1 MINWHSLQFRL
12 AWRLAIV
19 LVLACTAIVTG
30 FGYFASR
37 RGGPYADQSVDCLIY
52 HFLLDVG
59 WTLPMVLLLTL
70 AIGIVAIRQGLQP
83 LSDLS
88 AEIDGMKPGSPPALL
103 FAKNLPSEVAPLI
116 KTLNSTFQRLHEGY
130 EVQRNFTANAAHE
143 LRNPL
148 AVLRSQIEGLP
159 AGNVVRLRSDI
170 ARMAR
175 VVSQLLA
182 LARAEAGELGS
193 AAECDL
199 AKITVTVAASLA
211 PAAHAN
217 GVSLAYNRPAESVLV
232 QAPAGPVETII
243 RNLLENAIA
252 HSPRNATVSICVE
265 AAGRLII
272 DDEGPGITDEFRDR
286 IFERFWRGDWSPAG
300 GTGLGLSIVKEIAQ
314 RIGAEVLVGQSQ
326 GEGARF
332 SLSLPNVN

>member
-1 MINWHSLQFRL
+1 MISRHSLQFGL

-19 LVLACTAIVTG
+19 LVLACIAVVVG

-37 RGGPYADQSVDCLIY
+37 QGGPYADQSLDCLIY

-59 WTLPMVLLLTL
+59 WTLPFIILLTL
-70 AIGIVAIRQGLQP
+70 GIGIVAIRQGLQP
-83 LSDLS
+83 LTDLS
-88 AEIDGMKPGSPPALL
+88 SEIAGMKPGSPPALL
-103 FAKNLPSEVAPLI
+103 SAKNLPSEVTPLV
-116 KTLNSTFQRLHEGY
+116 KSLNLTFQRLHEGH

-159 AGNVVRLRSDI
+159 AGDMIRLHSDI
-170 ARMAR
+170 DRMAR

-182 LARAEAGELGS
+182 LARAEAGDLGS

-199 AKITVTVAASLA
+199 AHITANVAASLA

-217 GVSLAYNRPAESVLV
+217 GVSLAYDRPAGSVLV

-243 RNLLENAIA
+243 RNLLENAVV
-252 HSPRNATVSICVE
+252 HSPLNAEVNICVE
-265 AAGRLII
+265 ATGILII
-272 DDEGPGITDEFRDR
+272 DDEGPGIAEKFRHC
-286 IFERFWRGDWSPAG
+286 IFDRFWRGEWSPPG

-314 RIGAEVLVGQSQ
+314 RIGAEVIVGQSP

-332 SLSLPNVN
+332 SVSLPSTE